1 MLHEMTLFEVLE
13 IHELLAFKTNSL
25 VKSKLF
31 LKIVK
36 DENHTILLETD
47 IDQSTREI
55 SNLQQMLFRT
65 AK

>member
-13 IHELLAFKTNSL
+13 IHELLAFKTTSL